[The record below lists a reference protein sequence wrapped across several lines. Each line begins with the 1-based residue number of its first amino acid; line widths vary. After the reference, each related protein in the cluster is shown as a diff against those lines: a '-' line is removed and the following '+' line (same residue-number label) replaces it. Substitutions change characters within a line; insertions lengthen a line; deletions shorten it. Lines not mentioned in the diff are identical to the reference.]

1 MLLVCSAAAV
11 RLLGMRRT
19 REPSAKLSPRYYAIE
34 KRNKRNGVYR
44 DHDGWPGLQLSSLD
58 PDKLVARDL
67 ELQIISQNRGIDLEC
82 FAKNYQVFSS

>member
-1 MLLVCSAAAV
+1 MY
-11 RLLGMRRT
+11 R
-19 REPSAKLSPRYYAIE
+19 IH
-34 KRNKRNGVYR
+34 YR

>member
-1 MLLVCSAAAV
+1 MHK
-11 RLLGMRRT
+11 GG
-19 REPSAKLSPRYYAIE
+19 E
-34 KRNKRNGVYR
+34 KSGLYRIHYR

>member
-1 MLLVCSAAAV
+1 MACIAFIIVIMTA
-11 RLLGMRRT
+11 
-19 REPSAKLSPRYYAIE
+19 
-34 KRNKRNGVYR
+34 
-44 DHDGWPGLQLSSLD
+44 GLQLSSLD